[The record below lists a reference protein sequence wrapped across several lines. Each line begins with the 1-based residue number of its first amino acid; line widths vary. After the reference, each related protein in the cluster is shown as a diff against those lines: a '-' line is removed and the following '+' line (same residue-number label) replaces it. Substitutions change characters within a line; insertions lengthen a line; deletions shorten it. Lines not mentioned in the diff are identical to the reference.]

1 MDVFV
6 EKEEVWAASVQETP
20 GALAA
25 TLSALED
32 AGADLDFIIMRRA
45 PEKPGT
51 GVIFVTPLLGD
62 REIGAAAE
70 AGFSVAGRLNS
81 VRVEGANEP
90 GIFTRLAQVI
100 GDHGIRV
107 RGMSAAV
114 SGPRFVAHFG
124 LDSADDQKAVIE
136 LLSQL

>member
-1 MDVFV
+1 MDAFV
-6 EKEEVWAASVQETP
+6 EKEEVWATSVGEAPT
-20 GALAA
+20 ALAA
-25 TLSALED
+25 TLYALKD
-32 AGADLDFIIMRRA
+32 AGVDLDFIIMRRA

-51 GVIFVTPLLGD
+51 GVIFVTPILGD
-62 REIGAAAE
+62 REVQAATE
-70 AGFSVAGRLNS
+70 AGFSVTRKLHS

-90 GIFTRLAQVI
+90 GIAGKLAQAI
-100 GDHGIRV
+100 GDHGIKV

-124 LDSADDQKAVIE
+124 LDSAEDQKAVID